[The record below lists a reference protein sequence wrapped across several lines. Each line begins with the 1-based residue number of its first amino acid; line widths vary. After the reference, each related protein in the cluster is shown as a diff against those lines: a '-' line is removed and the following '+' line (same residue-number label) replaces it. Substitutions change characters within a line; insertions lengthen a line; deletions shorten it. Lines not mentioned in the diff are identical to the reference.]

1 MTDNVDLEK
10 KNEEYRQKF
19 IYCALIFQ
27 IVLVILFGTLTQYG
41 DSALSEA
48 SGDKEETSVQSE
60 IDHLYPFYQDVHV
73 MIFIGFGFLMTFLK
87 KYTFSSV
94 GFNFLIA
101 AFAIQWSMLVNGI
114 AHNIE
119 ENHPSKTL
127 DIGIEN
133 LITSDFAAG
142 AVLIT
147 FGAVLGKVSPLQML
161 FVLFFELVIYAINEV
176 IGASVLGAV
185 DMGGSIFVHT
195 FGAYFGLA
203 LSRALV
209 TAKKDHN
216 GEIINHPLNGSTY
229 KSDTFA
235 MIGTLFL
242 WMFWPSFNG
251 ALALE
256 SQQHRVVINTV
267 LALSASCI
275 SAFIFDSMMRPH
287 RKFDMV
293 SIQNATLAGGVAV
306 GSSSDLVI
314 EPWGALFI
322 GSIAGFISVFGYIYI
337 SPYLS
342 KKFGL
347 DDTCGVHNLHGIPGI
362 IGAIGGAISAA
373 TAGDNAYGV
382 TIATVFPR
390 RAPANPADDNI
401 EPGDGL
407 SASQQAQIQVAALF
421 ITLAFATIGGTL
433 VGMVVKAPW
442 FLPPSPN
449 KPSILE
455 YGKSSDER
463 HWFKDEMY
471 WEVPTDEGD
480 AEEDEEQVKNDRMFE
495 LEMLAIDIKKKE
507 EKKQALEKI
516 LGNTSS
522 EVDTVIDGV

>member
-1 MTDNVDLEK
+1 
-10 KNEEYRQKF
+10 
-19 IYCALIFQ
+19 
-27 IVLVILFGTLTQYG
+27 
-41 DSALSEA
+41 
-48 SGDKEETSVQSE
+48 
-60 IDHLYPFYQDVHV
+60 
-73 MIFIGFGFLMTFLK
+73 
-87 KYTFSSV
+87 
-94 GFNFLIA
+94 
-101 AFAIQWSMLVNGI
+101 
-114 AHNIE
+114 
-119 ENHPSKTL
+119 
-127 DIGIEN
+127 
-133 LITSDFAAG
+133 
-142 AVLIT
+142 
-147 FGAVLGKVSPLQML
+147 
-161 FVLFFELVIYAINEV
+161 
-176 IGASVLGAV
+176 
-185 DMGGSIFVHT
+185 
-195 FGAYFGLA
+195 
-203 LSRALV
+203 
-209 TAKKDHN
+209 
-216 GEIINHPLNGSTY
+216 
-229 KSDTFA
+229 
-235 MIGTLFL
+235 
-242 WMFWPSFNG
+242 MFWPSFNG